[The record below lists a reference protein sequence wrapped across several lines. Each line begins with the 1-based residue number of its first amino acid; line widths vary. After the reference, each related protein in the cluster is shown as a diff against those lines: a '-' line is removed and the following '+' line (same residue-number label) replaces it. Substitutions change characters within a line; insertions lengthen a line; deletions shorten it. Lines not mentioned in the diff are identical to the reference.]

1 MSESKQKPIQFPVLK
16 LTCAGCVKR
25 ATTAIEQVSGTH
37 NVTVNLASERASV
50 VVDDA
55 HTAREVHQSLKSAG
69 YPAQTR
75 RVQFHLVG
83 MHCASCVQKVEK
95 ALLAQPGVIAARV
108 NLATEEA
115 SVELLDGVTEP
126 TVLMQVIQGAG
137 YTARLQDTSSDAE
150 LDDHKARELQGLK
163 NSFWFA
169 LLLTLPVF
177 ILEMGSHFVP
187 AVEQFIAQTI
197 GQTINWNLQ
206 FVLTTLVL
214 VFPGR
219 RFYQIGIPALLK
231 GSPDMNSLVALGTLA
246 AWGFSVVATFLPGVL
261 PAGTA
266 NVYYEAA
273 AVIVTLILLGRYLEA
288 RAKGRTGEAI
298 KRLIGLQ
305 AQTAWVQRGNGSA
318 TDYVEVEISE
328 ITPGDVVR
336 VRPGDKI
343 PLDGQV
349 VEGRSYV
356 DESMLTGE
364 PLPVEKGQGD
374 AVTGGTINSEGGL
387 IVRVSATGADTVLA
401 QIIQMVEQAQG
412 TQLPVQ
418 ALVDKVTAVF
428 VPVVIGIA
436 LFTVGVWAIFGPE
449 PALTFALVNGVAV
462 LIIACPCAMGL
473 ATPVSIMVGTGRAA
487 EQGILFRQG
496 ESLQTLRDCKV
507 VALDKTGTLTN
518 GKPELTDFVVVS
530 DTYDNHTLLAM
541 IASAEQG
548 SEHPIAQA
556 IVTAARER
564 QLKLDN
570 VSDFQAH
577 AGHGVSASINEV
589 KVHIGADRFM
599 RELGVD
605 VNPQQEVA
613 LELAQAGKTPM
624 YAALN
629 GELVA
634 LMAVADTLRDGTKE
648 AIDAFHQAGL
658 KVAMITGDNRRTA
671 QVIASQLG
679 IDEVVAEVMPDG
691 KVDAVNALRE
701 RFGAIAFVG
710 DGINDAPALA
720 QADTGIA
727 VGSGTDIAIESADVV
742 LMRSDLRSV
751 AAAIS
756 ISHKTL
762 RNIKQNLFWAFAY
775 NASLIPVAAGVLYP
789 WFGILLS
796 PILAAGAMALSS
808 IFVLTNALR
817 LKRA

>member
-1 MSESKQKPIQFPVLK
+1 MSQSKQNSIQFPVLK

-25 ATTAIEQVSGTH
+25 ATTAIEQVEGTQD
-37 NVTVNLASERASV
+37 VSVNLASERAQVSV
-50 VVDDA
+50 NDA
-55 HTAREVHQSLKSAG
+55 QTVRDVQKSLQSAG

-75 RVQFHLVG
+75 RFQFHLVG

-95 ALLAQPGVIAARV
+95 ALLSQRGVLAARV

-115 SVELLDGVTEP
+115 SVEVLEGVAEPALLV
-126 TVLMQVIQGAG
+126 QAIKSAG
-137 YTARLQDTSSDAE
+137 YEARLQDADSDAAAH
-150 LDDHKARELQGLK
+150 DHKARELQTLK
-163 NSFWFA
+163 HSFWFA

-177 ILEMGSHFVP
+177 ILEMGSHLIP
-187 AVEQFIAQTI
+187 AMHQFIEQNI

-214 VFPGR
+214 AIPGR
-219 RFYQIGIPALLK
+219 RFYQIGIPALFR
-231 GSPDMNSLVALGTLA
+231 GAPDMNSLVALGTAA
-246 AWGFSVVATFLPGVL
+246 AWGFSVVATFIPGVL

-305 AQTAWVQRGNGSA
+305 AQTAWVQREG
-318 TDYVEVEISE
+318 DYVEVDVSE
-328 ITPGDVVR
+328 IAPGDIVR

-343 PLDGQV
+343 PLDGEV
-349 VEGRSYV
+349 IEGRSYV

-364 PLPVEKGQGD
+364 PLPVEKASGD
-374 AVTGGTINSEGGL
+374 EVTGGTINSEGGL
-387 IVRVSATGADTVLA
+387 IVRVSAIGADTVLA

-428 VPVVIGIA
+428 VPAVIAVA
-436 LFTVGVWAIFGPE
+436 LLTVGVWAIFGPD

-518 GKPELTDFVVVS
+518 GKPELTDFVVVG
-530 DTYDNHTLLAM
+530 DAQDENALLAK
-541 IASAEQG
+541 IASVEQA

-564 QLKLDN
+564 QLELPN
-570 VSDFQAH
+570 ASDFRAH
-577 AGHGVSASINEV
+577 AGHGVSATLDGV
-589 KVHIGADRFM
+589 TVQIGADRFM
-599 RELGVD
+599 RELGID
-605 VNPQQEVA
+605 VTPQQNVA
-613 LELAQAGKTPM
+613 VELAQAGKTPM
-624 YAALN
+624 YAAFD
-629 GELVA
+629 GQLVA

-648 AIDAFHQAGL
+648 AIEAFHQAGL
-658 KVAMITGDNRRTA
+658 KVAMITGDNQRTA
-671 QVIASQLG
+671 QVIAGELG

-691 KVDAVNALRE
+691 KVEAVNALRE
-701 RFGAIAFVG
+701 RFGPIAFVG

-789 WFGILLS
+789 LFGILLS